1 MSKRSVAIRLAGHE
15 YRLKSDADEAHL
27 QRVANYLDESM
38 ARIRKNTGTVDSL
51 DVAILT
57 ALNITRELVE
67 LRDALGAGS
76 DARSGFDADRLQS
89 LIELIESSTSSAAP
103 RGAEARA

>member
-1 MSKRSVAIRLAGHE
+1 MAKRSIAIRIAGQE
-15 YRLKSDADEAHL
+15 YRIKSDADEAHL

-38 ARIRKNTGTVDSL
+38 AKIRKNTGTVDSL

-67 LRDALGAGS
+67 LRDALGGDEGEVS
-76 DARSGFDADRLQS
+76 SFDSARLQS
-89 LIELIESSTSSAAP
+89 LIELVESSTTSS
-103 RGAEARA
+103 GLSSVEARA